1 MSRLEVNGV
10 EVVSRATGERVAA
23 APDFV
28 IESGRTTCLL
38 GPSGCGKSLTALAI
52 LDLLPPELELSQGR
66 FRLDGQDLDAG
77 QRRAL
82 RGRRIGMLF
91 QEPRQALHP
100 DFSVGAQ
107 LVEVLRTDGR
117 SGAECRAAATHW
129 LGRVGIKDPVV
140 RETHRPGQFSGGELQ
155 RIVCALALCRGP
167 DFLLADEPTS
177 NLDVT
182 VQARILGLLRR
193 LQREDE
199 LGLLLVSH
207 DERVVAAMADDLRRF
222 PKIGDRP

>member
-82 RGRRIGMLF
+82 RGRRI
-91 QEPRQALHP
+91 
-100 DFSVGAQ
+100 
-107 LVEVLRTDGR
+107 
-117 SGAECRAAATHW
+117 RAKEDLSNMASY
-129 LGRVGIKDPVV
+129 GCKDA
-140 RETHRPGQFSGGELQ
+140 
-155 RIVCALALCRGP
+155 ALA
-167 DFLLADEPTS
+167 DQ
-177 NLDVT
+177 V
-182 VQARILGLLRR
+182 
-193 LQREDE
+193 
-199 LGLLLVSH
+199 
-207 DERVVAAMADDLRRF
+207 
-222 PKIGDRP
+222 